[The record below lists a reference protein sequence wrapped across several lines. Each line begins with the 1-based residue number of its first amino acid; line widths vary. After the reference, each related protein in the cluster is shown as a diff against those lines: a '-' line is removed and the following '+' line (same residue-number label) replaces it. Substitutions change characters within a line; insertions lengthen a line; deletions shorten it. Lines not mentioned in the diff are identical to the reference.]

1 MFAVVVC
8 FHDSQGDEVHLPV
21 MLNPKE
27 QQKALKEV
35 VYNAE
40 SVVANPAQLV
50 SDIFAEIIAFRGL
63 IWILFLRDL
72 KAQFRQSY
80 LGYIW
85 LFLPP
90 VLTTGVWL
98 FLNSQK
104 VMVVAETNIPYPLFV
119 IIGSVVWQTFVKLI
133 QAPMASFEQGRPVF
147 MKLKVPP
154 MAFIAAGTA
163 RALFDFAIYAAVLI
177 PVFIVFRTMPPWTVL
192 LLPIVVLSMVSMGT
206 VIGLLLAPFGSL
218 YTDLKI
224 AVPIVLSFLMYLAPV
239 VYPPPQSGLAG
250 VVVAY
255 NPMTPILMCTRDLLT
270 TGALDFLPS
279 TVVILV
285 CSGLLSVMGIVGLK
299 VTMPHLVAR
308 MGM

>member
-1 MFAVVVC
+1 MF
-8 FHDSQGDEVHLPV
+8 DSKSHPT
-21 MLNPKE
+21 N
-27 QQKALKEV
+27 LKLV
-35 VYNAE
+35 VYNSDSVLAKPARLFAE
-40 SVVANPAQLV
+40 ICS
-50 SDIFAEIIAFRGL
+50 EIIAFRGL

-80 LGYIW
+80 FGYVW

-90 VLTTGVWL
+90 LLTTGVWL
-98 FLNSQK
+98 FLNNQK
-104 VMVVAETNIPYPLFV
+104 VMVVAETDIPYPLFV

-133 QAPMASFEQGRPVF
+133 QAPMAAFEQGRPVF

-163 RALFDFAIYAAVLI
+163 RAMFDFAIYAAVLI
-177 PVFIVFRTMPPWTVL
+177 PVFIVFKTTPPWTVF
-192 LLPIVVLSMVSMGT
+192 LLPLVVLSMVSLGT

-224 AVPIVLSFLMYLAPV
+224 AVPIVLGFLMYMAPV
-239 VYPPPQSGLAG
+239 VYPPPQSGIAG

-270 TGALDFLPS
+270 TGALNFLPS
-279 TVVILV
+279 ACVILL
-285 CSGLLSVMGIVGLK
+285 CSGLLSVFGIIALR

>member
-1 MFAVVVC
+1 MSSLTALAG
-8 FHDSQGDEVHLPV
+8 SQGDEVRTQLKTTQP
-21 MLNPKE
+21 N
-27 QQKALKEV
+27 QKKTLKRV
-35 VYNAE
+35 TYNAE

-50 SDIFAEIIAFRGL
+50 KDICMEMHAFRGL

-80 LGYIW
+80 FGYLW
-85 LFLPP
+85 LLLPP
-90 VLTTGVWL
+90 ALITGVWL

-119 IIGSVVWQTFVKLI
+119 IIGSVIWQTFVKLI
-133 QAPMASFEQGRPVF
+133 QAPMTAFEQGRPVF

-163 RALFDFAIYAAVLI
+163 RALFDFAIYAAVLV
-177 PVFIVFRTMPPWTVL
+177 PVFVAFRTVPPWTAIL
-192 LLPIVVLSMVSMGT
+192 MPLVVLSLVSIGT
-206 VIGLLLAPFGSL
+206 AIGLLLAPLGSL
-218 YTDLKI
+218 YTDLRI
-224 AVPIVLSFLMYLAPV
+224 AVPILLGFLMYMAPV
-239 VYPPPQSGLAG
+239 VYPPPQSGIAS

-255 NPMTPILMCTRDLLT
+255 NPMTPILMCARDVLT
-270 TGALDFLPS
+270 TGSLEFLPATCLIFAFS
-279 TVVILV
+279 
-285 CSGLLSVMGIVGLK
+285 SGLAMIGMIGLR